1 VIEAK
6 PDDCVLSFYTYQI
19 YLGDGIKKLERSD
32 DIRIMKYTIF
42 SLLALLA
49 LSCTDKKETV
59 TIPTAPVSV
68 ESIQKEIK
76 DKQYFTS
83 RLALASPFELET
95 KPSYDWM
102 EDMKD
107 TTEFFKNYYSE
118 RKKFSLSFLNDTAA
132 TIFDDDKTINGTYK
146 IDNEKNEG
154 EKDGFKLRISYVDTS
169 MSFPGATEPMVMT
182 SSFTITGIDENEIF
196 LELPREYN
204 NRKVLALLKK
214 K

>member
-1 VIEAK
+1 
-6 PDDCVLSFYTYQI
+6 
-19 YLGDGIKKLERSD
+19 
-32 DIRIMKYTIF
+32 MKYTLL
-42 SLLALLA
+42 SLVVLLA
-49 LSCTDKKETV
+49 LSCNDKKEAV
-59 TIPTAPVSV
+59 TIPKAPVSA

-76 DKQYFTS
+76 GNEYATS
-83 RLALASPFELET
+83 QLALASPFELET
-95 KPSYDWM
+95 TPSYDWM

-107 TTEFFKNYYSE
+107 TTEFFKKYYSE
-118 RKKFSLSFLNDTAA
+118 RKKFSLSFLNDSAA

-146 IDNEKNEG
+146 IDNQKNEG

-182 SSFTITGIDENEIF
+182 SSFTITGIDESALF

-204 NRKVLALLKK
+204 NRKVLALMKK